1 MDIIEI
7 KSLYTENMYDHMCI
21 VTCKVCNFVYLSVH
35 NGVPC
40 QHAGMYQVLKKTIK
54 RLQNREKK
62 RNFPIRSLYR
72 PVLDG
77 INLIPGVLG
86 GTGSVLPNVDLL
98 LGIPP
103 GIPCI
108 SHAYQAILYGIAN
121 LDYLYI
127 YRQLVV

>member
-62 RNFPIRSLYR
+62 KKFPNKEPVSSCTRWYQPYTRRAGWYRSC
-72 PVLDG
+72 
-77 INLIPGVLG
+77 
-86 GTGSVLPNVDLL
+86 TANVDLL

-108 SHAYQAILYGIAN
+108 SHAYQAILYVIAN

-127 YRQLVV
+127 YKQLVV